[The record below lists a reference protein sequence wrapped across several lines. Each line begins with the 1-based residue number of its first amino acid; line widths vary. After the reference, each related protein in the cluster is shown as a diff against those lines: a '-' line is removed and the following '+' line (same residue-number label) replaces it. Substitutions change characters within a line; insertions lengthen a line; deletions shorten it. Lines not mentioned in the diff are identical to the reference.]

1 MQIENR
7 IPQFYRIADMP
18 TEERPRERLAL
29 CGAAS
34 LNNRELLAIL
44 LRTGTGGRSALDL
57 AHELVSHFGGLRGL
71 AQASLDQICQ
81 VKGVGTAKAAQVL
94 AALELSKRLL
104 VAAPDAR
111 PQITSPADAANLLLL
126 EMGLLEQEHLRV
138 LLLDSK
144 NCVQSISEVYIGN
157 VNTSVVRV
165 AEVFRDAVRSN
176 CPFIIVAHNHPSGDP
191 TPSREDIST
200 TQKIAKAGEL
210 LNIEMLDHIIIGLN
224 RYVSLKERG
233 ISFH

>member
-1 MQIENR
+1 MESR
-7 IPQFYRIADMP
+7 IAQYYRIADMP

-29 CGAAS
+29 NGAS
-34 LNNRELLAIL
+34 GLNNRELLAIL

-104 VAAPDAR
+104 VAAPDSR
-111 PQITSPADAANLLLL
+111 PQITSPADAANLLQL

-144 NCVQSISEVYIGN
+144 NCVQSVSEVYVGN

-165 AEVFRDAVRSN
+165 AEVFRDAVRNN

-233 ISFH
+233 ISFR

>member
-1 MQIENR
+1 
-7 IPQFYRIADMP
+7 MP

-29 CGAAS
+29 YGAGS

-57 AHELVSHFGGLRGL
+57 AHELLSHFKGLRGL
-71 AQASLDQICQ
+71 AQTSVDQICQ
-81 VKGVGTAKAAQVL
+81 VKGIGTAKAAQIL
-94 AALELSKRLL
+94 AALELGKRLQ
-104 VAAPDAR
+104 VAAPDTR
-111 PQITSPADAANLLLL
+111 PQITSPADAANLLQL

-233 ISFH
+233 ISFR